1 MWSGSTRERRRF
13 RHEFD
18 SCTLQLKY
26 ASRFAGEGF
35 RFLGWGGVSRLGF
48 SAYRL
53 KFIVLAVPVARAVEC
68 DCDSIKAPVAAV
80 P

>member
-1 MWSGSTRERRRF
+1 MQAGLRVKGSGF
-13 RHEFD
+13 
-18 SCTLQLKY
+18 
-26 ASRFAGEGF
+26 
-35 RFLGWGGVSRLGF
+35 WGLSRLGF